1 MSTTSKIQVDTK
13 TFVRFW
19 LVILGFAVVAL
30 LLIKAAPGL
39 LIIGAALFLA
49 LAISPLVSKLARLI
63 PGKGRTLPIAL
74 SYIIVVGFL
83 AVFFSIV
90 VPTIISE
97 SVRFVGTLPET
108 INNASFDFDV
118 IDRFGNSL
126 GIQDLQGQISATAQ
140 SFSAD
145 FVKNFGSNLSASL
158 STLSNIATALILVLV
173 LAFFMLTEGPQILQ
187 AFWQLFHNNPE
198 ATRAHRTLDRMAV
211 VISKYVSG
219 AITVSLINAC
229 TTAITVFIFGL
240 IFNFSADLAL
250 PLGLLTGVFSLIP
263 MFGSFIGGC
272 IAALLLAFNTLGAGI
287 AFLIYVI
294 VYLQIESNII
304 SPKIQS
310 KALRLPPLIVLAS
323 VTIGVYMF
331 GLIGAII
338 AIPIAGCIKVFLEEY
353 GKDLAGTETSKPKA
367 TLV

>member
-19 LVILGFAVVAL
+19 LVILGFAIVAL

-49 LAISPLVSKLARLI
+49 LAISPLVNRLANII
-63 PGKGRTLPIAL
+63 PSKGRTLPIAL
-74 SYIIVVGFL
+74 AYLIVVGFL
-83 AVFFSIV
+83 AAFFSIV

-97 SVRFVGTLPET
+97 SVRFVSTLPET
-108 INNASFDFDV
+108 ISSASLDLGA
-118 IDRFGNSL
+118 INRFGNSL
-126 GIQDLQGQISATAQ
+126 GVEDLQGQIATTIQ
-140 SFSAD
+140 TFSSD
-145 FVKNFGSNLSASL
+145 FVRNFGTNLTASIG
-158 STLSNIATALILVLV
+158 TLATVATALILVLV
-173 LAFFMLTEGPQILQ
+173 LAFLMLTEGPQILKS
-187 AFWQLFHNNPE
+187 FWHHFDNNPE
-198 ATRAHRTLDRMAV
+198 ARKANHALSRMAT

-229 TTAITVFIFGL
+229 ATAASVFVL
-240 IFNFSADLAL
+240 SLLFNFPSSLAL

-272 IAALLLAFNTLGAGI
+272 IAALLLAFNALGAGA
-287 AFLIYVI
+287 AFLAYTLI
-294 VYLQIESNII
+294 YLQIEANLI
-304 SPKIQS
+304 SPKVQS
-310 KALRLPPLIVLAS
+310 KALRLPPLVVLAS

-338 AIPIAGCIKVFLEEY
+338 AIPIAGCIKVLLEEY
-353 GKDLAGTETSKPKA
+353 GVRP
-367 TLV
+367 